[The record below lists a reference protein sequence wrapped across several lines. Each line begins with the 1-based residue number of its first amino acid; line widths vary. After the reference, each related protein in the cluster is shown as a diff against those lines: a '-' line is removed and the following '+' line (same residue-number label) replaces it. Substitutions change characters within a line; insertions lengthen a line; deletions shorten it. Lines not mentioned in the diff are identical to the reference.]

1 MRLNVLLLKKYNVFL
16 HLFKNR
22 FKETI
27 QHTCTGKKITFLEKP
42 LSFQRQLNFS
52 NRYILLLKKYMYVF
66 LGLAVQ
72 NLR

>member
-1 MRLNVLLLKKYNVFL
+1 MNVLSLKKYNVFL

-27 QHTCTGKKITFLEKP
+27 QHICTGKNNIFRKTLE
-42 LSFQRQLNFS
+42 LSETVINFS
-52 NRYILLLKKYMYVF
+52 NSYILLLKKYMYVF
-66 LGLAVQ
+66 VGLAVQ